1 MVSIK
6 HITTEER
13 VMREQDFIV
22 SKTDS
27 KGRITYCN
35 RTFIE
40 FSGYSESELL
50 GASHN
55 IIRHPDM
62 PKGVFKLMWETLQ
75 QGHEFFGYIKNS
87 CKDGGLY
94 WTFANATPSLDAQ
107 GKLLGYFSVRRKP
120 VSRAIESLEPLYQAM
135 LEEERRKSGG
145 TGIEASVKLLEQAI
159 KEQGGDGYEN
169 FILAL

>member
-1 MVSIK
+1 MDSTK
-6 HITTEER
+6 QITTEEKF
-13 VMREQDFIV
+13 MREEDFIV

-62 PKGVFKLMWETLQ
+62 PKGVYKLMWKTLQ
-75 QGHEFFGYIKNS
+75 QGHEFFGYVKNS
-87 CKDGGLY
+87 CKDGGFY
-94 WTFANATPSLDAQ
+94 WTFANATPSLDAK

-120 VSRAIESLEPLYQAM
+120 GSGAIETLEPIYQAM
-135 LEEERRKSGG
+135 LDEERRKSGG
-145 TGIEASVKLLEQAI
+145 AGIEDSVKLLEQAI
-159 KEQGGDGYEN
+159 KEQGENGYEN
-169 FILAL
+169 FVLAL